1 MNGKLYAI
9 GVGPGDPEL
18 LTLKAVKTIR
28 TADVIACPAAGNNPG
43 IAFQIAEKA
52 VPEISGKEIL
62 LLDFPMAKSGLSGA
76 HLNAAER
83 IILQLAEGNNV
94 AFLTLGDPGFYS
106 KFFYISAIVAQSGY
120 EIEIISGIPSFC
132 AVSAKLQLPLSLGK
146 EPVLVSA
153 GEWTD
158 FPGTLV
164 IMKAGS
170 RLKALKEKIRA
181 SGKTAYLVEN
191 CGMRDEKIY
200 SGINAIPDEAGYLSI
215 MIVR

>member
-1 MNGKLYAI
+1 M
-9 GVGPGDPEL
+9 
-18 LTLKAVKTIR
+18 
-28 TADVIACPAAGNNPG
+28 ADIIACPAKNHEPG
-43 IAFQIAEKA
+43 IAWQIAEKA
-52 VPEISGKEIL
+52 VPDIICKEKIM
-62 LLDFPMAKSGLSGA
+62 LDFPMAKSGLEEA
-76 HLNAAER
+76 HQSAAER
-83 IILQLAEGNNV
+83 IIVQLAAGKNV

-106 KFFYISAIVAQSGY
+106 TFFYISVIAAQKGY

-170 RLKALKEKIRA
+170 RLKVLKEKIRA
-181 SGKTAYLVEN
+181 SGKTAYLVEK
-191 CGMRDEKIY
+191 CGMADEKIY
-200 SGINAIPDEAGYLSI
+200 TGINAIPDEAGYFSI